1 MVFLKGRIMPAGKET
16 QDSFHVREID
26 VRVISA
32 SGKEDYIS
40 LTDLAKEK
48 SDDPSSV
55 IGNWMRNKD
64 TIALL
69 GVWEKLNN
77 PDFNSLEFE
86 GIEKEAG
93 RNAFTMSPRKWIQ
106 LTNAKG
112 IRAKSGRYGGAYA
125 HVDIALDFATWI
137 SPEFK
142 LYVFQEYKRLKHDE
156 SSRLNIEWQEKRMFA
171 ALNYRI
177 HTDAVKDTMP
187 PQLSGNDQRLRYA
200 QEGDLLNLAV
210 FGMTAKQW
218 RDAHPGKGNLRD
230 NASIMQNLILS
241 NLESMNATLLRN
253 GMGIRER
260 LLELNKIARQQM
272 ASFANNPTIKKLEN
286 TDGDRQL
293 EQ

>member
-1 MVFLKGRIMPAGKET
+1 MPAGKET
-16 QDSFHVREID
+16 QDSFHVGEID
-26 VRVISA
+26 IRVISA

-77 PDFNSLEFE
+77 PDFNSIEFE

-137 SPEFK
+137 SPEFR

-156 SSRLNIEWQEKRMFA
+156 SSRLNVEWQEKRMFA

-230 NASIMQNLILS
+230 NASITQNLILS

-253 GMGIRER
+253 GMGMRER

-286 TDGDRQL
+286 ADGDRQL
-293 EQ
+293 ER